1 MLLLALKVGNTTI
14 AAGAFALD
22 RDAKGD
28 PVAHWHLAT
37 RHDYTPDE
45 LGLTLKQFLREAGL
59 EPARVEGVV
68 VGSVVPPLNWALQE
82 AARRYFKKDAL
93 FLSADWGLLELDVRE
108 PERVG
113 TDRLADCLAAH
124 ALYGDGR
131 RPLLVIDF
139 GTATTF
145 NVVSPEG
152 RFLGGAIA
160 PTMEL
165 AAETLV
171 RRTAQLFKVE
181 LVPPPSVVGKDTQEH
196 LQSGIVLGFLELV
209 EGLIERFRRAVPGEL
224 RVVATGGRG
233 QLFAEQIPAIE
244 IYDPH
249 LTLKGLRL
257 AWERRR
263 PPRERGGF
271 AGP

>member
-1 MLLLALKVGNTTI
+1 MLLALKVGNTTI

-22 RDAKGD
+22 RDARSD
-28 PVAHWHLAT
+28 PVACWHLAT

-82 AARRYFKKDAL
+82 AARRYFK
-93 FLSADWGLLELDVRE
+93 
-108 PERVG
+108 
-113 TDRLADCLAAH
+113 T
-124 ALYGDGR
+124 
-131 RPLLVIDF
+131 
-139 GTATTF
+139 
-145 NVVSPEG
+145 
-152 RFLGGAIA
+152 

-224 RVVATGGRG
+224 RVIATGGRG
-233 QLFAEQIPAIE
+233 KLFAEHIPAIE

-257 AWERRR
+257 AWEGRR
-263 PPRERGGF
+263 PPR
-271 AGP
+271 AG

>member
-1 MLLLALKVGNTTI
+1 MLLTLKVGNTTI
-14 AAGAFALD
+14 AVGAFALD
-22 RDAKGD
+22 QDLKSAPK
-28 PVAHWHLAT
+28 VHWHLAT

-45 LGLTLKQFLREAGL
+45 LGLSLVQFLRAAGL
-59 EPARVEGVV
+59 EPSNIKGVV
-68 VGSVVPPLNWALQE
+68 ISSVVPPLNWTLTEALQ
-82 AARRYFKKDAL
+82 RYFEQEAL
-93 FLSADWGLLELDVRE
+93 FLDHRWGMLELDVRE

-113 TDRLADCLAAH
+113 TDRIADCLAGY
-124 ALYGDGR
+124 ALYGGDQA
-131 RPLLVIDF
+131 LLIIDF

-145 NVVSPEG
+145 NLVSRDG

-181 LVPPPSVVGKDTQEH
+181 LIPPPSVVGKDTQEH
-196 LQSGIVLGFLELV
+196 LQAGIVLGFLELV
-209 EGLIERFRRAVPGEL
+209 EGLIERFQRTHKGAL

-233 QLFAEQIPAIE
+233 QFFKEHISAIE

-249 LTLKGLRL
+249 LTLKGLRI
-257 AWERRR
+257 AWEQHK
-263 PPRERGGF
+263 PR
-271 AGP
+271 

>member
-1 MLLLALKVGNTTI
+1 MLLALKVGNTTI
-14 AAGAFALD
+14 AVGAFALD
-22 RDAKGD
+22 QDVKSE
-28 PVAHWHLAT
+28 PKAHWHLAT

-45 LGLTLKQFLREAGL
+45 LGLSLIQFLRAADL
-59 EPARVEGVV
+59 KPSHIEGVV
-68 VGSVVPPLNWALQE
+68 ISSVVPPLNWTLQD
-82 AARRYFKKDAL
+82 AFRRYFDREAL
-93 FLSADWGLLELDVRE
+93 FLSADWGVLELDVRE

-113 TDRLADCLAAH
+113 TDRIADCLAGY
-124 ALYGDGR
+124 ALYGRDQA
-131 RPLLVIDF
+131 LLIIDF

-145 NVVSPEG
+145 NLVSRDG

-181 LVPPPSVVGKDTQEH
+181 LVPPPSVIGKDTQEH

-209 EGLIERFRRAVPGEL
+209 GGLIGRFRREYAEDL
-224 RVVATGGRG
+224 KVVATGGRG
-233 QLFAEQIPAIE
+233 RFFKEYIPTIE

-249 LTLKGLRL
+249 LTLKGLRI
-257 AWERRR
+257 AWERHKLR
-263 PPRERGGF
+263 
-271 AGP
+271 